1 MRWALPLPITPN
13 MWSTCRDRVWATCA
27 ESVVTQVLRGLSAGA
42 RGSPERTGVGQCG
55 SALRQQATGEDI
67 RQLSFRRQLQD
78 RYDVMV
84 RPHHVLLAVSL
95 QPTFVDDIGVTP
107 LVRLGCEHL

>member
-13 MWSTCRDRVWATCA
+13 TWSTCRDRVWATCA

-55 SALRQQATGEDI
+55 SALRQQATGEEL
-67 RQLSFRRQLQD
+67 RQLFFRRQRQD
-78 RYDVMV
+78 RCDVLV
-84 RPHHVLLAVSL
+84 RPHHDHHAVAR
-95 QPTFVDDIGVTP
+95 QPTLVEDVGVTP
-107 LVRLGCEHL
+107 

>member
-13 MWSTCRDRVWATCA
+13 TWSTCRDRVWATCA

-55 SALRQQATGEDI
+55 SALRQQAKGEELG
-67 RQLSFRRQLQD
+67 QLYFRRRQQD
-78 RYDVMV
+78 RRDVLV
-84 RPHHVLLAVSL
+84 RPHNDHHADARQRTLVEHVA
-95 QPTFVDDIGVTP
+95 VTP
-107 LVRLGCEHL
+107 HGRLGC